1 MGNSNQFSQVH
12 YEVSR
17 NRNALASETGSG
29 IVGFV
34 LVAPLVVA
42 IFIAIGQI
50 TMLVADKSVLNSAA
64 TVGARTA
71 SAADATNA
79 DGRNAALK
87 VLASRGA
94 GFSPDSIVVTQIRN
108 QGLTYISVSVTRKVM
123 IPILNREILMT
134 GRARAIDEAS
144 L

>member
-1 MGNSNQFSQVH
+1 M
-12 YEVSR
+12 SR
-17 NRNALASETGSG
+17 DHKALASDKGSS

-34 LVAPLVVA
+34 LVAPMVVA

-50 TMLVADKSVLNSAA
+50 AMLVADKSVLNSAA
-64 TVGARTA
+64 VIGARTA

-79 DGRNAALK
+79 DGRNAALR

-94 GFSPDSIVVTQIRN
+94 GFSPDAIVISQVRN
-108 QGLTYISVSVTRKVM
+108 QGITYISVSVTRKVA
-123 IPILNREILMT
+123 IPLLDREVLMT
-134 GRARAIDEAS
+134 GQARAIDEAT

>member
-1 MGNSNQFSQVH
+1 MLS
-12 YEVSR
+12 EVSR
-17 NRNALASETGSG
+17 SRNELASDRGSG

-34 LVAPLVVA
+34 LVAPLIVA

-50 TMLVADKSVLNSAA
+50 AMLVADKSVLNSAA
-64 TVGARTA
+64 VIGARTA
-71 SAADATNA
+71 SAADASNTG
-79 DGRNAALK
+79 GRNAVLK

-94 GFSPDSIVVTQIRN
+94 GFKPEAIVITQVRN
-108 QGLTYISVSVTRKVM
+108 QGLTYISVSVSRKVA
-123 IPILNREILMT
+123 IPLLDREILMT

>member
-1 MGNSNQFSQVH
+1 MLS
-12 YEVSR
+12 EVSR
-17 NRNALASETGSG
+17 SRNELASDRGSG

-34 LVAPLVVA
+34 LVAPLIVA

-50 TMLVADKSVLNSAA
+50 AMLVADKSVLNSAA
-64 TVGARTA
+64 VIGARTA
-71 SAADATNA
+71 SAADASNT
-79 DGRNAALK
+79 DGRNAVLK

-94 GFSPDSIVVTQIRN
+94 GFKPEAIVITQVRN
-108 QGLTYISVSVTRKVM
+108 QGLTYISVAVTRKVSV
-123 IPILNREILMT
+123 PLLDREFLMT

>member
-1 MGNSNQFSQVH
+1 
-12 YEVSR
+12 VSR
-17 NRNALASETGSG
+17 DHKALASDKGSS

-50 TMLVADKSVLNSAA
+50 AMLVADKSVLNSAA
-64 TVGARTA
+64 VIGARTA

-79 DGRNAALK
+79 DGRNAALR

-94 GFSPDSIVVTQIRN
+94 GFSPDAIVISQVRN
-108 QGLTYISVSVTRKVM
+108 RGITYISVSVTRKVA
-123 IPILNREILMT
+123 IPLLDREILMT
-134 GRARAIDEAS
+134 GQARAIDEAT

>member
-1 MGNSNQFSQVH
+1 MR

-17 NRNALASETGSG
+17 DLNEIVSDNGSG

-42 IFIAIGQI
+42 VFIAIGQI
-50 TMLVADKSVLNSAA
+50 AILVADKSVLDSAA
-64 TVGARTA
+64 VIGARTA

-79 DGRNAALK
+79 QGRSAVLN
-87 VLASRGA
+87 VLASRGS
-94 GFSPDSIVVTQIRN
+94 GFKPETIVVKRVRN
-108 QGLTYISVSVTRKVM
+108 QGVSYVSVSVTQIVE
-123 IPILNREILMT
+123 IPLLGHRIFMT
-134 GRARAIDEAS
+134 GNARAIDEAS

>member
-1 MGNSNQFSQVH
+1 M
-12 YEVSR
+12 SR
-17 NRNALASETGSG
+17 NRNELASETGSG

-50 TMLVADKSVLNSAA
+50 AMLVADKSVLDSAA
-64 TVGARTA
+64 VIGARTA
-71 SAADATNA
+71 SAADASNA
-79 DGRNAALK
+79 DGRNAVLK
-87 VLASRGA
+87 VLSSRGA
-94 GFSPDSIVVTQIRN
+94 GFSPETIVITQVRN
-108 QGLTYISVSVTRKVM
+108 QGLTYISVAVTRKVSV
-123 IPILNREILMT
+123 PLLDREFLMT

>member
-1 MGNSNQFSQVH
+1 MP

-17 NRNALASETGSG
+17 NRKAIASDTGSG

-42 IFIAIGQI
+42 IFITVGQI
-50 TMLVADKSVLNSAA
+50 AMLVADKSVLNSAA
-64 TVGARTA
+64 VIGARTA

-79 DGRNAALK
+79 DGRNAALR

-94 GFSPDSIVVTQIRN
+94 GFSPDAIVVTQVRN
-108 QGLTYISVSVTRKVM
+108 QGMTYISVSVTRKVV
-123 IPILNREILMT
+123 IPLLDREFLMT

>member
-1 MGNSNQFSQVH
+1 VF
-12 YEVSR
+12 R
-17 NRNALASETGSG
+17 NRNALASDTGSG

-50 TMLVADKSVLNSAA
+50 AMLVADKSVLNSAA
-64 TVGARTA
+64 VIGARTA

-79 DGRNAALK
+79 DGRNAALR

-94 GFSPDSIVVTQIRN
+94 GFSPNAIVVTQVRQ
-108 QGLTYISVSVTRKVM
+108 QGLTYISVSVTRRVV
-123 IPILNREILMT
+123 IPLLDREILMT

>member
-1 MGNSNQFSQVH
+1 ML
-12 YEVSR
+12 YEVFRDRSE
-17 NRNALASETGSG
+17 LASDNGSG

-34 LVAPLVVA
+34 LVAPLLVA
-42 IFIAIGQI
+42 LFIAIGQI
-50 TMLVADKSVLNSAA
+50 SMLVGEKSVLNSAA
-64 TVGARTA
+64 VIGARTA

-79 DGRNAALK
+79 DGRNAALR

-94 GFSPDSIVVTQIRN
+94 GFSPNAIVVTQVRQ
-108 QGLTYISVSVTRKVM
+108 QGLTYISVSVTRRVV
-123 IPILNREILMT
+123 IPLLDREILMT

>member
-1 MGNSNQFSQVH
+1 MF
-12 YEVSR
+12 R
-17 NRNALASETGSG
+17 NHKTIASDTGSG

-50 TMLVADKSVLNSAA
+50 AMLVADKSVLNSAA
-64 TVGARTA
+64 VIGARTA
-71 SAADATNA
+71 SAADASNV
-79 DGRNAALK
+79 DGRNAALR

-94 GFSPDSIVVTQIRN
+94 GFSPEAIVITQVRN
-108 QGLTYISVSVTRKVM
+108 QGLTFISVSVSRKVK
-123 IPILNREILMT
+123 IPLLDREILMT

>member
-1 MGNSNQFSQVH
+1 ML
-12 YEVSR
+12 YEVFR
-17 NRNALASETGSG
+17 DRSELVSDNGSG

-34 LVAPLVVA
+34 LVAPLVVV

-50 TMLVADKSVLNSAA
+50 AMLVADKSVLNSAA
-64 TVGARTA
+64 AIGARTA
-71 SAADATNA
+71 SAADASNA
-79 DGRNAALK
+79 DGRVAALR

-94 GFSPDSIVVTQIRN
+94 GFSPDAIVITQVQN
-108 QGLTYISVSVTRKVM
+108 QGLTYISVSVTRRVL
-123 IPILNREILMT
+123 IPLLDREIFIT

>member
-1 MGNSNQFSQVH
+1 MH
-12 YEVSR
+12 YEVFR
-17 NRNALASETGSG
+17 NRSEIASDTGSS

-50 TMLVADKSVLNSAA
+50 AMLVADKCVLTSAA
-64 TVGARTA
+64 VIGARTA

-79 DGRNAALK
+79 DGRSAALN
-87 VLASRGA
+87 VLASRSS
-94 GFSPDSIVVTQIRN
+94 GFTSETIIFTQSRS
-108 QGLTYISVSVTRKVM
+108 QGLNYVSVLITRKVQ
-123 IPILNREILMT
+123 IPFLGREFLMT
-134 GRARAIDEAS
+134 GRARAIDEAA

>member
-1 MGNSNQFSQVH
+1 VLS
-12 YEVSR
+12 EVSR
-17 NRNALASETGSG
+17 SRNELVSDRGSG

-34 LVAPLVVA
+34 LVAPLIVA

-50 TMLVADKSVLNSAA
+50 AMLVADKSVLNSAA
-64 TVGARTA
+64 VIGARTA
-71 SAADATNA
+71 SAADASNT
-79 DGRNAALK
+79 DGRNAVLK

-94 GFSPDSIVVTQIRN
+94 GFKPEAIVITQVRN
-108 QGLTYISVSVTRKVM
+108 QGMTYISVSVSRKVA
-123 IPILNREILMT
+123 IPLLDREILMT

>member
-1 MGNSNQFSQVH
+1 
-12 YEVSR
+12 VSR
-17 NRNALASETGSG
+17 SHSGLASDAGSG

-34 LVAPLVVA
+34 LVAPLLVA
-42 IFIAIGQI
+42 TFIAIGQI
-50 TMLVADKSVLNSAA
+50 AMLVADKSVLDSAA
-64 TVGARTA
+64 VIGARTA

-79 DGRNAALK
+79 QGRSAVIN

-94 GFSPDSIVVTQIRN
+94 RFRPESIDVTQVRH
-108 QGLTYISVSVTRKVM
+108 QGLTYVSVSVTRRVE
-123 IPILNREILMT
+123 IPFLGREILMT

>member
-1 MGNSNQFSQVH
+1 MR

-17 NRNALASETGSG
+17 DLNEIVSDNGSG

-42 IFIAIGQI
+42 VFIAIGQI
-50 TMLVADKSVLNSAA
+50 AMLVADKSVLDSAA
-64 TVGARTA
+64 VIGARTA

-79 DGRNAALK
+79 QGRSAVLN
-87 VLASRGA
+87 VLASRGS
-94 GFSPDSIVVTQIRN
+94 GFKPETIVVKRFRN
-108 QGLTYISVSVTRKVM
+108 QGASYVSVSVTQIVEVPLLGHR
-123 IPILNREILMT
+123 IFMT
-134 GRARAIDEAS
+134 GNARAIDEAS

>member
-1 MGNSNQFSQVH
+1 MF
-12 YEVSR
+12 R
-17 NRNALASETGSG
+17 NRNALASDTGSG

-50 TMLVADKSVLNSAA
+50 AMLVADKSVLNSAA
-64 TVGARTA
+64 VIGARTA

-79 DGRNAALK
+79 DGRNAALR

-94 GFSPDSIVVTQIRN
+94 GFSPNAIVVTQVRQ
-108 QGLTYISVSVTRKVM
+108 QGLTYISVSVTRRVV
-123 IPILNREILMT
+123 IPLLDREILMT

>member
-1 MGNSNQFSQVH
+1 VH

-17 NRNALASETGSG
+17 NPSSIASDTGSG

-50 TMLVADKSVLNSAA
+50 AMLVADKSVLNSAA
-64 TVGARTA
+64 AIGARTA

-79 DGRNAALK
+79 DGRNAVLK

-94 GFSPDSIVVTQIRN
+94 GFRPETIVVTQVQN
-108 QGLTYISVSVTRKVM
+108 QGLTYISVSVTRKVEVPLLDRV
-123 IPILNREILMT
+123 ITMT
-134 GRARAIDEAS
+134 GRARAVDEAS

>member
-1 MGNSNQFSQVH
+1 ML
-12 YEVSR
+12 YEVFR
-17 NRNALASETGSG
+17 NRNAVASDTGSG

-50 TMLVADKSVLNSAA
+50 AMLVADKSVLNSAA
-64 TVGARTA
+64 VIGARTA

-79 DGRNAALK
+79 DGRNAALR
-87 VLASRGA
+87 VLASRSV
-94 GFSPDSIVVTQIRN
+94 GFSPDAIVIIQVRN
-108 QGLTYISVSVTRKVM
+108 QGLTYISVSVTRRAA
-123 IPILNREILMT
+123 IPLLNREILMT

>member
-1 MGNSNQFSQVH
+1 MP

-17 NRNALASETGSG
+17 NRNALASDTGSG

-50 TMLVADKSVLNSAA
+50 AMLVADKSVLNSAA
-64 TVGARTA
+64 TIGARTA
-71 SAADATNA
+71 SAADATNS
-79 DGRNAALK
+79 DGRNAVLK

-94 GFSPDSIVVTQIRN
+94 GFRPETIVITQVQN
-108 QGLTYISVSVTRKVM
+108 QGLTYISVSVTRKVE
-123 IPILNREILMT
+123 IPLLDREFIMT
-134 GRARAIDEAS
+134 GRARAVDEAA

>member
-1 MGNSNQFSQVH
+1 MLF
-12 YEVSR
+12 EVSR
-17 NRNALASETGSG
+17 SRNELASDRGSG

-34 LVAPLVVA
+34 LVAPLIVA

-50 TMLVADKSVLNSAA
+50 AMLVADKSVLNSAA
-64 TVGARTA
+64 VIGARTA
-71 SAADATNA
+71 SAADASNT
-79 DGRNAALK
+79 DGRNAVLK

-94 GFSPDSIVVTQIRN
+94 GFKPETIVITQVRN
-108 QGLTYISVSVTRKVM
+108 QGLTYISVSVSRKVA
-123 IPILNREILMT
+123 IPLLDREILMT